1 MSQADGSNPLS
12 HGGGDP
18 VPPADDSDPVNTVS
32 PSQPKSPIQ
41 DILGLKAN
49 QNSSAPSTA
58 RPPDSTSENMDQGPA
73 GSVERDYRNFLDPLH
88 TEEYIELDPLFQDI
102 IRNTLNSKHFL
113 FAFLL
118 LSYI

>member
-1 MSQADGSNPLS
+1 
-12 HGGGDP
+12 
-18 VPPADDSDPVNTVS
+18 
-32 PSQPKSPIQ
+32 
-41 DILGLKAN
+41 
-49 QNSSAPSTA
+49 
-58 RPPDSTSENMDQGPA
+58 MDQGPA
-73 GSVERDYRNFLDPLH
+73 GSVEGDYRNFLDPLH